1 MLVKIDNSTIQPDTF
16 HVMTSYALLGKL
28 RFVIGAL
35 VGYITELLS
44 LEVDFRI
51 ASVQSACPD
60 RCAIS
65 WRSLQKRGA
74 LAKATRKEKK

>member
-1 MLVKIDNSTIQPDTF
+1 
-16 HVMTSYALLGKL
+16 
-28 RFVIGAL
+28 VIGAL

-65 WRSLQKRGA
+65 WRSLQKGGA

>member
-1 MLVKIDNSTIQPDTF
+1 
-16 HVMTSYALLGKL
+16 
-28 RFVIGAL
+28 VIGAL

-51 ASVQSACPD
+51 ASAQSACPD

-65 WRSLQKRGA
+65 WRSLQKEGRTCKSNA
-74 LAKATRKEKK
+74 QREKVKI